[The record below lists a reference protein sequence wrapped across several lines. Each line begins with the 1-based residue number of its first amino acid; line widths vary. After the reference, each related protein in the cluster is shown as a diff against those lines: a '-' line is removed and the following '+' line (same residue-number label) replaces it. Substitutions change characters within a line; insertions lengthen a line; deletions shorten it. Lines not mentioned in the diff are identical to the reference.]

1 MRKPHSISTTLL
13 ARIRQQEP
21 EAWQRFVDLF
31 GPTVY
36 RWCRAAGIEKNE
48 AGDVAQEVF
57 LAVAKNVDRFDRE
70 KGSGSF
76 TAWMASIT
84 RNKIHDHFRRL
95 AKLPVARGGTTA
107 QMSIAELPNAEISD
121 PVSADEIFQ
130 AQKKLP
136 RRAMELVQ
144 AEFEERTWSAFWR
157 TVVEGRPTG
166 DVADELDMKIASV
179 YQAKSRVLRRLRQE
193 TDGFL

>member
-95 AKLPVARGGTTA
+95 AKLPVCTWRNDCTNVHRPSCLMPKY
-107 QMSIAELPNAEISD
+107 QIRFPR
-121 PVSADEIFQ
+121 DEIFQ

-136 RRAMELVQ
+136 RRAN
-144 AEFEERTWSAFWR
+144 
-157 TVVEGRPTG
+157 GTG
-166 DVADELDMKIASV
+166 S
-179 YQAKSRVLRRLRQE
+179 SRV
-193 TDGFL
+193 